1 MIKRDL
7 FVAQINIKQLSCW
20 PVLVLLFLPLY
31 NKKSQWNG
39 IRVELKEPEFES
51 YSV

>member
-20 PVLVLLFLPLY
+20 PVLVLLFLSLY
-31 NKKSQWNG
+31 NKNN
-39 IRVELKEPEFES
+39 
-51 YSV
+51 